1 MSPIVSDAVFTVVQI
16 SDCHLGEYPGEQ
28 LLGMDAD
35 QSLNDVLVLI
45 AAEQPQLDLLIVS
58 GDLANH
64 GSELAY
70 QRLQHYLQRPLPVH
84 AAPIFYLPGNH
95 DDLNLLRDSLS
106 VGEFPSRTTLGDW
119 QIIGLNSA
127 VPKQVGGALDDEQ
140 LQALEKLL
148 VAHTEPTLLV
158 LHHPPLLINCAWLD
172 PQRVNNGDAL
182 LALVSAYPQVKAV
195 LCGHV
200 HQDNR
205 FDYQH
210 LPIYTTPSTC
220 IQFLPRSDEF
230 ALDDVNPGYRWLKLF
245 ADGRLETGVSRV
257 SGAYV
262 VDHKASGY

>member
-1 MSPIVSDAVFTVVQI
+1 MSANPSAAIFTVVQI
-16 SDCHLGEYPGEQ
+16 SDCHLGENPGEQ

-35 QSLNDVLVLI
+35 QSLNDVLALI

-70 QRLQHYLQRPLPVH
+70 LRLQHYLQRPLPIKI
-84 AAPIFYLPGNH
+84 APIFYLPGNH
-95 DDLNLLRDSLS
+95 DDINLLRDNLS
-106 VGEFPSRTTLGDW
+106 VTEFPSRTVVGDW

-127 VPKQVGGALDDEQ
+127 VPKQVGGALDAEQ
-140 LQALEKLL
+140 FHVLEKLL
-148 VAHTEPTLLV
+148 TAHTHPTLLV
-158 LHHPPLLINCAWLD
+158 LHHPPLPINCAWLD
-172 PQRVNNGDAL
+172 PQRVSNGDAL

-230 ALDDVNPGYRWLKLF
+230 ALDDLNPGYRWFKLF
-245 ADGRLETGVSRV
+245 SDGKFETGVSRV
-257 SGAYV
+257 GGHYAI
-262 VDHKASGY
+262 DHNAAGY